1 MHDIRLIREN
11 PEEFDAKMELRKLSN
26 ISSQILTLDEIRRT
40 KIRAAEKALADR
52 NEASKNI
59 GKAKAKDNELEFNK
73 LRSVVSEKKIEISLL
88 EDEAKKQDKLLT
100 EYLMQLPNS
109 PMSDVPVGDSEKDN
123 IEINQWGK

>member
-11 PEEFDAKMELRKLSN
+11 PQEFDAKMELRKLSN
-26 ISSQILTLDEIRRT
+26 ISSQILTLDESRRT

-59 GKAKAKDNELEFNK
+59 GKAKANDNELEFNK

-88 EDEAKKQDKLLT
+88 EDEAKKQDKLLN
-100 EYLMQLPNS
+100 EYLMQYQILRCQ
-109 PMSDVPVGDSEKDN
+109 MFQLVTAKKT
-123 IEINQWGK
+123 I

>member
-11 PEEFDAKMELRKLSN
+11 PKEFDAKMELRKLSN

-59 GKAKAKDNELEFNK
+59 GKAKANDNELEFNK

-88 EDEAKKQDKLLT
+88 EDEAK
-100 EYLMQLPNS
+100 
-109 PMSDVPVGDSEKDN
+109 
-123 IEINQWGK
+123 